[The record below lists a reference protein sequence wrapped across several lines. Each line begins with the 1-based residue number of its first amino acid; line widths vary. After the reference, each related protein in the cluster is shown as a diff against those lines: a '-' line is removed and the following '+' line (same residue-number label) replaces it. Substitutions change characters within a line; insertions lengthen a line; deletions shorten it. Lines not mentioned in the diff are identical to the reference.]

1 MENNLFNTDDYKD
14 KIPSHLLQALVHWGQ
29 KECCTGDFL
38 AAVLS
43 NDLMGAIGRAD
54 EHSLAAIRYITMF
67 VYNELPR
74 DCHGSK
80 DRVKQWK
87 IEIANNWKSRADSQ

>member
-1 MENNLFNTDDYKD
+1 MFNTECYKG
-14 KIPSHLLQALVHWGQ
+14 KVPEHLLSALIRWGKQ
-29 KECCTGDFL
+29 ECYTGDFL

-54 EHSLAAIRYITMF
+54 EASLASLRYITMF

-80 DRVKQWK
+80 ARVKQWELAIK
-87 IEIANNWKSRADSQ
+87 DHMALRANT

>member
-1 MENNLFNTDDYKD
+1 MFNTEYYQD
-14 KIPSHLLQALVHWGQ
+14 KVPGHLLQALVHWGQ
-29 KECCTGDFL
+29 KECFTGDFL

-43 NDLMGAIGRAD
+43 NDLMDAVGRAD
-54 EHSLAAIRYITMF
+54 ENSLAAIRYITMF

-80 DRVKQWK
+80 ARVKQWEL
-87 IEIANNWKSRADSQ
+87 EIKNHMELRAES

>member
-1 MENNLFNTDDYKD
+1 MFNTEEYKD
-14 KIPSHLLQALVHWGQ
+14 KVPSHLLQALVHWGQ
-29 KECCTGDFL
+29 KECFTGDFL

-54 EHSLAAIRYITMF
+54 EQSLAAIRHITMF

-80 DRVKQWK
+80 ARVKQWELAIK
-87 IEIANNWKSRADSQ
+87 DHMALRADT